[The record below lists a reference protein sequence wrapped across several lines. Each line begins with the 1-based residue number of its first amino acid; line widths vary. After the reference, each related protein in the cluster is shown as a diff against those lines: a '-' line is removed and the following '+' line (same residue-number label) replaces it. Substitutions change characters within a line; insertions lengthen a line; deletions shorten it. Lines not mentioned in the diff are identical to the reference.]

1 MTDTFLMYQPLSHRN
16 ASHCLISLLCFE
28 RIGGSFQTLTFTA
41 KLNNMAEI
49 YLMLTRRPERAY
61 RFKVPVSI
69 LDPVRHGVSMEV
81 LVYLGC
87 ALLSLH
93 FPLYGIMESGVF
105 SFPHR
110 GATVTT
116 SSATQSQRF
125 RFHKKQSQSQ
135 NVPLDKS
142 LVSYC
147 VYPLSPCPLLLFE
160 NDALPRLRI

>member
-1 MTDTFLMYQPLSHRN
+1 
-16 ASHCLISLLCFE
+16 
-28 RIGGSFQTLTFTA
+28 
-41 KLNNMAEI
+41 MADI

-93 FPLYGIMESGVF
+93 FPLYGIMESGIF

-160 NDALPRLRI
+160 NDALPRLSI